1 MKTSEK
7 IIQYIRENNQASG
20 KELVDYL
27 QDITPRAVRKQLKSL
42 LESGQLRKVGKPPK
56 VFYLINDTDRKAKSL
71 GLEYEVID
79 KSVKNKIDKNY
90 LYISPRGEQKQ
101 GWEGLVMWCEKTN
114 QNPIKTAKE
123 YVKTLDKYSK
133 YKQKGF
139 ISGLDKLKMTFNLVN
154 LDRLYYIDF
163 YSIERFG
170 KTRIGQLLLYAKQ
183 SQDKK
188 LIKSLSDEI
197 HPKLLQ
203 LVKRY
208 DVDGIV
214 FIPPTVKREVQFM
227 KELERNLS
235 LPLPILKVSKIK
247 TEISVPQK
255 TLSKLGD
262 RIENAKHTIVVE
274 DNKKYKNILLIDDAV
289 GSGATLNET
298 AAQIKRKGLCEGKLI
313 GLAITGSFKG
323 FDVISE
329 V

>member
-101 GWEGLVMWCEKTN
+101 GWEGFVMWCEKTN

>member
-56 VFYLINDTDRKAKSL
+56 VFYLIKHTDGKTLTL
-71 GLEYEVID
+71 GLDYVVID

-90 LYISPRGEQKQ
+90 LYISPRGEQKL
-101 GWEGLVMWCEKTN
+101 GWEGFVMWCEKTN

-214 FIPPTVKREVQFM
+214 FIPPTVKREIQFM

-298 AAQIKRKGLCEGKLI
+298 AAQIKRKGLCKGKLI

>member
-1 MKTSEK
+1 
-7 IIQYIRENNQASG
+7 
-20 KELVDYL
+20 
-27 QDITPRAVRKQLKSL
+27 
-42 LESGQLRKVGKPPK
+42 
-56 VFYLINDTDRKAKSL
+56 
-71 GLEYEVID
+71 
-79 KSVKNKIDKNY
+79 
-90 LYISPRGEQKQ
+90 
-101 GWEGLVMWCEKTN
+101 
-114 QNPIKTAKE
+114 
-123 YVKTLDKYSK
+123 
-133 YKQKGF
+133 
-139 ISGLDKLKMTFNLVN
+139 VN

-183 SQDKK
+183 SQDKR

-274 DNKKYKNILLIDDAV
+274 DNKNYKNILLIDDAV